1 MSKEMKALTEKR
13 ATLAKEMQDILTA
26 AKGETRAF
34 TEEENNRLGE
44 IEQEIGAIDNTIET
58 EKRATALLAKQS
70 PVEGGGDGEQ
80 GGNANEA
87 EERAFVNY
95 ILSQAGGT
103 VLEQRAGE
111 QNITMGNNGAIIPT
125 SIANRIISRVEE
137 MCPIHAGA
145 TGFSV
150 KGTLKVPVYG
160 DASNGHN
167 ITVGYQEEFKE
178 ITADAGRFTSVDLTG
193 YLTGALTLIGQ
204 SVINNSEVNVLDFIV
219 NEMAKR
225 IALFI
230 EKEELVGTSGKATGA
245 LSTTNILKAE
255 STTAITADKLIELQ
269 AKVPTAYQANACWT
283 MHPNT
288 LTALRKLKD
297 STGQYLLQTNTGIA
311 NGFPYVILGKPVYVS
326 DNMPEIEEGAKAILY
341 GDYSGL
347 GTNMREQID
356 IQLLTEKYATQH
368 AVGIIA
374 WFEFDSK
381 VIDHQ
386 KLAVLEMSTTA

>member
-58 EKRATALLAKQS
+58 EKRATALLAKQA
-70 PVEGGGDGEQ
+70 PDEGGSDGEQ
-80 GGNANEA
+80 SKNANEA

-160 DASNGHN
+160 DTANGHN

-326 DNMPEIEEGAKAILY
+326 DNMPEIAEGAKAILY

>member
-1 MSKEMKALTEKR
+1 
-13 ATLAKEMQDILTA
+13 
-26 AKGETRAF
+26 
-34 TEEENNRLGE
+34 
-44 IEQEIGAIDNTIET
+44 
-58 EKRATALLAKQS
+58 
-70 PVEGGGDGEQ
+70 
-80 GGNANEA
+80 
-87 EERAFVNY
+87 
-95 ILSQAGGT
+95 
-103 VLEQRAGE
+103 
-111 QNITMGNNGAIIPT
+111 
-125 SIANRIISRVEE
+125 

-160 DASNGHN
+160 DTSNGHN